1 MPAYTVLYVMMYIC
15 YRYNYRFGLHYV
27 DYTTADRKRYVCM
40 LHNIYI
46 IILILYMYILSCL
59 VPLSLVT
66 STYVSYHTL
75 PYRYPKA
82 SAEWYKQYAKTH
94 SIYKIYGNG
103 KVEGVKIKKSTLPYY
118 PDPHALTDDV
128 YILEKH
134 TLVSTD
140 NADSSVLDSASLAG
154 KATIGKTTTSTTS
167 TAASSGSSVY
177 ERVKAVLA
185 SVLNSWEGGYMYG
198 ADAINRF
205 MA

>member
-1 MPAYTVLYVMMYIC
+1 MLYIC

-27 DYTTADRKRYVCM
+27 DYTTAERKRYVYM
-40 LHNIYI
+40 LYNISYTYYI
-46 IILILYMYILSCL
+46 YYKTWCL
-59 VPLSLVT
+59 LSLVT
-66 STYVSYHTL
+66 SSYVSYHTI

-82 SAEWYKQYAKTH
+82 SAEWYKQYARSH
-94 SIYKIYGNG
+94 SIYKIYDNG
-103 KVEGVKIKKSTLPYY
+103 KVEGVKIKKSSLPYY

-134 TLVSTD
+134 TLVSSD
-140 NADSSVLDSASLAG
+140 NANSNNLDSASAG
-154 KATIGKTTTSTTS
+154 KA
-167 TAASSGSSVY
+167 TAASSGNSVY
-177 ERVKAVLA
+177 ERVKALLA

>member
-1 MPAYTVLYVMMYIC
+1 MLY
-15 YRYNYRFGLHYV
+15 
-27 DYTTADRKRYVCM
+27 
-40 LHNIYI
+40 NIIFTYSV
-46 IILILYMYILSCL
+46 YCHTWCL
-59 VPLSLVT
+59 LSLVT
-66 STYVSYHTL
+66 SSYVSYH
-75 PYRYPKA
+75 RYPKA

-103 KVEGVKIKKSTLPYY
+103 VVEGVKIKKSTLPYY

-140 NADSSVLDSASLAG
+140 NTDSNVLESASLAG
-154 KATIGKTTTSTTS
+154 KATIGKATA
-167 TAASSGSSVY
+167 TAAAAGSSGSDSSVY

-185 SVLNSWEGGYMYG
+185 SVLNSWEGGYMFG